1 MESIQKENTKLY
13 LSFLIMD
20 TYYSKAEYNEMK
32 RSLEKK
38 ISLLE
43 RQIKRLS
50 DKLKEL
56 NKKDVARG

>member
-1 MESIQKENTKLY
+1 
-13 LSFLIMD
+13 MD
-20 TYYSKAEYNEMK
+20 TYYSKVEYNEMK

-43 RQIKRLS
+43 RQNKRLS

>member
-1 MESIQKENTKLY
+1 
-13 LSFLIMD
+13 MD

-43 RQIKRLS
+43 RQNKRLS

-56 NKKDVARG
+56 NKKDVANR

>member
-1 MESIQKENTKLY
+1 MHIIQKK
-13 LSFLIMD
+13 
-20 TYYSKAEYNEMK
+20 EYNEMK

-43 RQIKRLS
+43 RQNKRLS

-56 NKKDVARG
+56 NKKDVAN

>member
-1 MESIQKENTKLY
+1 MESIQEKNTKLY
-13 LSFLIMD
+13 LPILIMD
-20 TYYSKAEYNEMK
+20 TYYSKKEYNDMK

-50 DKLKEL
+50 NKLKEL
-56 NKKDVARG
+56 NKKDVAN

>member
-1 MESIQKENTKLY
+1 
-13 LSFLIMD
+13 MD

-50 DKLKEL
+50 NKIKEL
-56 NKKDVARG
+56 NKKGVAN